1 MAYNIIVGRDK
12 EDRER
17 YGDQGLIF
25 LGKTYVKMGR
35 NVSLSNPLYLDIAKS
50 HVILTTGKRG
60 SGKSHSLG
68 VIAEGLVN
76 LPEEVK
82 NKIAV
87 IILDTMGIFWSMKF
101 PNERDSKLL
110 RNWGLEPR
118 ALTDVKIFIPSGFF
132 EDHKKQGIPVDVPFS
147 IKPNLLA
154 ASDWITT
161 FDLDPHS
168 QASILITRV
177 MKKLRGNY
185 SLHDIIMEVE
195 SDQKAALETRNLV
208 ESLFEAAMTWGLFSE
223 EGEKFENLVQPG
235 NISIIDISCYSS
247 IAGNWSIKSL
257 VTGLISQKL
266 LQQRMMER
274 KKEELKEIKQGFSPF
289 KKIKTISKLPQV
301 WLILDEAHEMLPKD
315 KITPATNALISLLRE
330 GRQPGISLVL
340 ATQQP
345 GKIHDDV
352 ITQADIVLS
361 HRLTAKQDI
370 DALNQMMQSYMEMG
384 LTDEI
389 NQLPRETGAGVILD
403 DTSERIYPLRI
414 RPKLS
419 WHAGSSPSAVEEI
432 KKEIE
437 I

>member
-1 MAYNIIVGRDK
+1 MAYDVIVGRDK
-12 EDRER
+12 EDREK
-17 YGDQGLIF
+17 YGSQGLIF
-25 LGKTYVKMGR
+25 IGKTYVKMGR
-35 NVSLSNPLYLDIAKS
+35 NVSLSNPVYMDIAKS
-50 HVILTTGKRG
+50 HVVLITGKRG
-60 SGKSHSLG
+60 SGKSYSLS
-68 VIAEGLVN
+68 VIAESIAN
-76 LPEEVK
+76 LPEKTKE
-82 NKIAV
+82 NISV

-110 RNWGLEPR
+110 KQWGLEPKELSDAR
-118 ALTDVKIFIPSGFF
+118 IFTPYGFF
-132 EDHKKQGIPVDVPFS
+132 NQQKQHGVPSDFPFS
-147 IKPNLLA
+147 IKPNLLTA
-154 ASDWITT
+154 FDWVNT
-161 FDLDPHS
+161 FNLDMHS
-168 QASILITRV
+168 QESVLITRV
-177 MKKLRGNY
+177 LKKLKGNY
-185 SLHDIIMEVE
+185 SLYDIAMEVE
-195 SDQKAALETRNLV
+195 SDQKALQETKNLV
-208 ESLFEAAMTWGLFSE
+208 ESLFEASMTWGLFSE
-223 EGEKFENLVQPG
+223 EGEEIENLALPG
-235 NISIIDISCYSS
+235 KVSIVDISCYSS
-247 IAGNWSIKSL
+247 VAGDWSIKSL

-266 LQQRMMER
+266 LQERMLER
-274 KKEELKEIKQGFSPF
+274 KKEELAEIKQGFTPF
-289 KKIKTISKLPQV
+289 KKIKKTSKLPQV
-301 WLILDEAHEMLPKD
+301 WLILDEAHQMLPKD

-370 DALNQMMQSYMEMG
+370 EALNQMMQSYAELG
-384 LTDEI
+384 LTEEI
-389 NQLPRETGAGVILD
+389 NQLPRENGAGVILD